1 MKKLLLALI
10 AAATAV
16 TFAACG
22 SSAPVKDAV
31 NDATSTT
38 IENMTAEAAAGA
50 YTLRAVKNTN
60 KETKLSLA
68 SFDTNALTLQSDG
81 TFLLTV
87 AAAGEEPIECKGTFD
102 VTASGALTFN
112 GENETGVYLI
122 AKGEKTLCDGERI
135 TVSGLLGNDT
145 VTMEYTKDGVESL
158 LSDKTE
164 STDDKTASDVS
175 DDNVADDNA
184 QKADTADN
192 GEAADNT
199 ENTDNAENTEN
210 TEENTENTEDLDKPE
225 K

>member
-122 AKGEKTLCDGERI
+122 AKGEKALCDGERI

-164 STDDKTASDVS
+164 STDDKAASDAS

-192 GEAADNT
+192 GE
-199 ENTDNAENTEN
+199 ESDNAENT
-210 TEENTENTEDLDKPE
+210 ENTENTEDLDKPE

>member
-122 AKGEKTLCDGERI
+122 AKGEKALCDGERI

-164 STDDKTASDVS
+164 STDDKAASDAS

-192 GEAADNT
+192 GEEADNA
-199 ENTDNAENTEN
+199 DNAENTEN
-210 TEENTENTEDLDKPE
+210 TANTENTEDLNKPE

>member
-68 SFDTNALTLQSDG
+68 SFDTNELTLQSDG

-122 AKGEKTLCDGERI
+122 AKGEKALCDGERI

-164 STDDKTASDVS
+164 STDDKAASDAS

-192 GEAADNT
+192 GEEADNA
-199 ENTDNAENTEN
+199 DNAENTEN
-210 TEENTENTEDLDKPE
+210 TANTENTEDLDKPE

>member
-68 SFDTNALTLQSDG
+68 SFDTNELTLQSDG

-122 AKGEKTLCDGERI
+122 AKGEKVLCDGERI

-164 STDDKTASDVS
+164 STDDKAASDAS
-175 DDNVADDNA
+175 DDTAADDT

-192 GEAADNT
+192 GDAADNT

>member
-31 NDATSTT
+31 NDATNET
-38 IENMTAEAAAGA
+38 IENMTAEAAAGT

-60 KETKLSLA
+60 KETKLSLEA
-68 SFDTNALTLQSDG
+68 FDTNELTLQSDG
-81 TFLLTV
+81 TFVLTV
-87 AAAGEEPIECKGTFD
+87 AAAGEEPTECKGTFD
-102 VTASGALTFN
+102 VTASGVLTFTAEDEA
-112 GENETGVYLI
+112 GSVYLI
-122 AKGEKTLCDGERI
+122 AKGEKVNCDGERI

-145 VTMEYTKDGVESL
+145 VTMEYTKDGVKSF
-158 LSDKTE
+158 LSGETE
-164 STDDKTASDVS
+164 STDDKAASDAS
-175 DDNVADDNA
+175 DDKAADDNA

-192 GEAADNT
+192 GEAADN
-199 ENTDNAENTEN
+199 AENTVNKEN
-210 TEENTENTEDLDKPE
+210 IESTEKTEDLDKPE